1 MWINPK
7 LLRLPLIASVLSAL
21 MGLTALAVP
30 PGTLTADQII
40 EKNIAARGGLKAWRE
55 VQTMT
60 MTGKMD
66 AGSKNNVQLPFVMNL
81 KRPRMSRIEIDV
93 AGKKALQIYDG
104 SNGWKV
110 RPYLGRN
117 LVEPYTTAEMHSA
130 AEQSSL
136 DGYLIDHEAKGI
148 KVEAMGVD
156 SVEGHDA
163 YRLKLT
169 MKDGQTRN
177 LWVDAQSFLEVK
189 IEDPQRRMDGKMR
202 NVETYYRNYTSING
216 LMIPF
221 VLETVVENFRPSHK
235 ITIETVVLNPKL
247 EEDAF
252 AKPNLPGLNM
262 LTPVPQSAA
271 QVQPAHNKEA
281 SSEKVR

>member
-21 MGLTALAVP
+21 MGLTALAAQ
-30 PGTLTADQII
+30 PGTLTADQVI

-66 AGSKNNVQLPFVMNL
+66 AGSKKNVQLPFVMSL
-81 KRPRMSRIEIDV
+81 KRPQMSRIEIDV

-117 LVEPYTTAEMHSA
+117 LVEPYTTEEMHSA
-130 AEQSSL
+130 AEQSGL

-163 YRLKLT
+163 YWLKLT

-252 AKPNLPGLNM
+252 AKPNLPGMNM

-271 QVQPAHNKEA
+271 QVQPANNKEA